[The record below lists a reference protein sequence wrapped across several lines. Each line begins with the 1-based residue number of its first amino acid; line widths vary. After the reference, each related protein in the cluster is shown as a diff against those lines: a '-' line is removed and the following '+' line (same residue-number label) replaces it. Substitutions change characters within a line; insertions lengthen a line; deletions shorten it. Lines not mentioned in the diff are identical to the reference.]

1 MKRLLI
7 QKKGD
12 QRQFALLDE
21 KRLLAFFQEQS
32 GGVESEQIY
41 LGVVDRIVK
50 GMEAAFIRL
59 DKDTV
64 GFLPFSECK
73 QKPRSGDK
81 MLVQVKRPPTG
92 EKAAYVTADISLAGR
107 TVLFTP
113 LLQRITLSKR
123 IEDESERER
132 LLEIGRRICPE
143 KCGLVMRQESAGA
156 TEDEI
161 SREMQSLWDKWQQIQ
176 EKSFHAKAPCLL
188 ETREDI
194 LGRILREERGGV
206 DEILCDDES
215 ALPPAPCPV
224 RICENSFALYNV
236 QSHLEKSLRRKIW
249 LDCGGFLV
257 IDRTE
262 AMTVIDVNSGKFT
275 GGKSGTENTFLKLNL
290 EAAREIARL
299 LRLRNIGGIIL
310 IDFVDMQNEESREKV
325 SAALGESLQDDPV
338 KTVLHGFTSLGLM
351 EMTRKKIE
359 TQVSPLPIC
368 PRCHG
373 TGLIEEGLT

>member
-7 QKKGD
+7 QTKD
-12 QRQFALLDE
+12 AQTQYALMEE
-21 KRLLAFFQEQS
+21 KHLLAFFQEQS
-32 GGVESEQIY
+32 GGMESEQIY

-59 DKDTV
+59 GKDTV

-73 QKPRSGDK
+73 TKPRSGDK

-92 EKAAYVTADISLAGR
+92 EKAAYMTADISLAGR

-123 IEDESERER
+123 IEDEAERAR
-132 LLEIGRRICPE
+132 LLEIGKRICPE
-143 KCGLVMRQESAGA
+143 NCGLVMRQESATA
-156 TEDEI
+156 SEDEI
-161 SREMQSLWDKWQQIQ
+161 SREMQQLVDKWQAIQ
-176 EKSFHAKAPCLL
+176 EKCSHVQPPCLL
-188 ETREDI
+188 EAREDI

-206 DEILCDDES
+206 DEILCPDPQS
-215 ALPPAPCPV
+215 LPAVSCPV
-224 RICENSFALYNV
+224 RACENAFSLYNV
-236 QSHLEKSLRRKIW
+236 QNHLEKSLRRKIW

-257 IDRTE
+257 IDKTE

-290 EAAREIARL
+290 EAAKEIARL
-299 LRLRNIGGIIL
+299 LRLRNVGGIIL

-325 SAALGESLQDDPV
+325 SAALLEALQDDPV

-359 TQVSPLPIC
+359 TQLSPLPIC

-373 TGLIEEGLT
+373 TGIIEE